1 MKRQRVS
8 FSRIATLLLASS
20 LSISCSKAPVTGRKQ
35 YNIVPDSIMLPLGK
49 SAYQEILADVNTE
62 KGTENHEIL
71 KRVGKR
77 ISNSANQ
84 PDYKWRYSLIKEDTI
99 NAWCLPGGK
108 IGFYNGILPV
118 LRNEAGMSFV
128 MGHEVGHA
136 TAHHGAERLSQ
147 KLTLLGGLAALSLYI
162 DSREEVSDEQRAL
175 MIAALGAGATV
186 GYILPFSR
194 KHEKEADV
202 IGLMYMA
209 KAGYPP
215 GESIKVWDRM
225 ARQTGGSSVPT
236 FLSTHPSHS
245 QRQSN
250 LKDWMP
256 QARKRYQRNKLARD
270 TQEAIWRRK

>member
-1 MKRQRVS
+1 MFRLPVS
-8 FSRIATLLLASS
+8 IPTLLS
-20 LSISCSKAPVTGRKQ
+20 LTLSTLFCISCSKAPVTGRKQ

-49 SAYQEILADVNTE
+49 SAYQDILADVRVE
-62 KGTENHEIL
+62 KGTEDHDTL

-77 ISNSANQ
+77 VSSAANQ
-84 PDYKWRYSLIKEDTI
+84 ADYKWRYSLIKDDSI

-108 IGFYNGILPV
+108 IGFYQGILPV
-118 LRNEAGMSFV
+118 LRNEAGMAFV

-136 TAHHGAERLSQ
+136 TANHGAERLSQ
-147 KLTLLGGLAALSLYI
+147 KLTLLGGLAALSIYVDGQDKL
-162 DSREEVSDEQRAL
+162 SDEQRGL
-175 MIAALGAGATV
+175 LIAALGAGATV

-225 ARQTGGSSVPT
+225 ARQTGGSSMPT
-236 FLSTHPSHS
+236 FLSTHPSHT
-245 QRQSN
+245 QRQAN
-250 LKDWMP
+250 LREWMP
-256 QARKRYQRNKLARD
+256 KARKRYQRNKLSRD
-270 TQEAIWRRK
+270 TQEVLWRR